1 VTLYMLDTNIVSDVI
16 RNPAGKVAR
25 RIAEVGE
32 DNLCLSIITA
42 AELRYGAAKNGSAR
56 LLARVEAV
64 LAHVPILPLDVP
76 ADAEYGDIRI
86 RASLESAGQ
95 PVGPNDLLIAA
106 HACSLGAVV
115 VTANVGEFQRIRGLK
130 VENWM

>member
-1 VTLYMLDTNIVSDVI
+1 MLDTNIVSDMM

-25 RIAEVGE
+25 HIAEVGE

-56 LLARVEAV
+56 LLARVEAM
-64 LAHVPILPLDVP
+64 LARVPILPLDVP
-76 ADAEYGDIRI
+76 ADTAYGDIR
-86 RASLESAGQ
+86 AALEAAGQ
-95 PVGPNDLLIAA
+95 PVGPNDFLIAA
-106 HACSLGAVV
+106 HACSLNAVV
-115 VTANVGEFQRIRGLK
+115 VTANVGEFQRIRDLK